1 MKRQCLIVL
10 AVAFAALL
18 PVSFCQDN
26 TSATEAGQIY
36 KVGGN
41 VKPPHAL
48 YSPPPEYPKK
58 ARDKHRQGT
67 VALRIVVGVNGLPS
81 DIAVTRSLS
90 HDFDKAAVDAV
101 KKWKFSP
108 ATKDG
113 EPVSA
118 YITIEVSF
126 R

>member
-1 MKRQCLIVL
+1 M
-10 AVAFAALL
+10 
-18 PVSFCQDN
+18 
-26 TSATEAGQIY
+26 
-36 KVGGN
+36 
-41 VKPPHAL
+41 KPPHAL